1 MYHRLT
7 WSVTMDDGS
16 NPAMDSNDKDRIDDD
31 NVRNDA
37 SARLSIG
44 NRIATV
50 ATRNKNALW
59 NMVCISFLFRF
70 VYPRCCWNM
79 IFQVSFRAYFTAGK
93 LYCETIHFAESDMR
107 RHALTTDLWLPIT
120 VTTGKII
127 NNRNDRNIEA
137 RADMHPTAWRRALR
151 SW

>member
-1 MYHRLT
+1 
-7 WSVTMDDGS
+7 MDDGS

-31 NVRNDA
+31 NVRSDA

-70 VYPRCCWNM
+70 VYPRCC
-79 IFQVSFRAYFTAGK
+79 
-93 LYCETIHFAESDMR
+93 
-107 RHALTTDLWLPIT
+107 
-120 VTTGKII
+120 
-127 NNRNDRNIEA
+127 
-137 RADMHPTAWRRALR
+137 
-151 SW
+151 